1 MPMTTESAHPMPR
14 RILLGVLS
22 CLALGVAACTDG
34 ELPPDDGSAGSSSSG
49 GAPLGLAPFE
59 STMLVHVYY
68 ETQARLDRL
77 VTELDVLEHADHREG
92 YVAAL
97 VEPDDYE
104 RLVAEGLR
112 VEVQQEPTSIL
123 QRMLDAGGFRS
134 IPSYACYR
142 TVEETNTT
150 MATLAT
156 DHADLVQLVDLGDS
170 WDKVTPGGAAG
181 YDLQGMVVTNETI
194 AGPKPRFFLMGA
206 IHARE
211 YATAE
216 IAIRFAEQLVEGYGS
231 DPDATWLLDHYELH
245 VLPHTNPDGRK
256 IAELGYTQRK
266 NRNTTLGACSYPPTA
281 SSQHGIDLNRNHS
294 FKYGGAGT
302 STSACNLTYRGPAAI
317 SEPETQA
324 LQSYMSSIF
333 TDQRGPGDSDPAPAD
348 TTGLMISLHSYS
360 PLVLFPWSWSAVEAP
375 NLAQLRTLGRKFG
388 FHNNY
393 PVCQGP
399 VCLYAASGSSD
410 DWAYGELGI
419 AAYTFEVGTSFFQ
432 DCTSFESTIAPDN
445 LAALTTAFKA
455 ARRPYQTP
463 SGADATAVSVSAS
476 PVTAGAS
483 VTLTATA
490 DDTRYDSN
498 GWGTEPTQA
507 IAAARFS
514 VDHPSW
520 TTTPLTAMAPSDG
533 TFDTSVEGVTATL
546 DTTGWL
552 PGRYLLM
559 VEGRDA
565 HGNWGA
571 PSAVFLDV
579 EAAGGTAEVCG
590 NALDDDS
597 DALADCTD
605 PDCLGTPACAV
616 PEVCDD
622 TTDDDGDGD
631 TDCDDADCTD
641 DPACAP
647 PAEICDNALD
657 DDGDALTDCTD
668 PDCTGDPACPPAWTV
683 LSTTDFESGWGI
695 FIDGGVDAAR
705 LSNASYAHGGTF
717 SAEIRDDSGVPSSF
731 YSTAFD
737 LSGYTELE
745 IDFWYY
751 ARSMEAGEDFFVE
764 LWSGSSWQVIGHY
777 VVGTD
782 FANNTMSQEV
792 IAIDST
798 SFVLGSAAQLRFR
811 ADASADNDL
820 INVDDVTISA
830 R

>member
-1 MPMTTESAHPMPR
+1 MPITTTLPLPR
-14 RILLGVLS
+14 RLLLGALAT
-22 CLALGVAACTDG
+22 LALTIAACSNG
-34 ELPPDDGSAGSSSSG
+34 EAPPDEGASESSG
-49 GAPLGLAPFE
+49 TGAPLGLAPFE

-68 ETQARLDRL
+68 ETPERLERL
-77 VTELDVLEHADHREG
+77 VTELDVLEHANHREG

-112 VEVQQEPTSIL
+112 VEVQDEPTSIL
-123 QRMLDAGGFRS
+123 QRLLGAGGFRS

-142 TVEETNTT
+142 TVEETTTT
-150 MATLAT
+150 MTTLAS
-156 DHADLVQLVDLGDS
+156 DYPDLVQLVDIGDS

-181 YDLQGMVVTNETI
+181 YDLQGVVVTNETI

-216 IAIRFAEQLVEGYGS
+216 LAIRFAEQLVASYGTN
-231 DPDATWLLDHYELH
+231 PDATWLLDHYELH

-256 IAELGYTQRK
+256 IAEQGYTQRK

-281 SSQHGIDLNRNHS
+281 SSQHGIDLNRNHA

-302 STSACNLTYRGPAAI
+302 STSACNLTYRGPAAT

-333 TDQRGPGDSDPAPAD
+333 ADQRGPGDNDPAPAT

-388 FHNNY
+388 YHNDY
-393 PVCQGP
+393 PVCQAP
-399 VCLYAASGSSD
+399 VCLYAASGSTD

-419 AAYTFEVGTSFFQ
+419 AAYTFEVGTAFFQ
-432 DCTSFESTIAPDN
+432 DCASFESTIAPGN

-463 SGADATAVSVSAS
+463 AGPDATTVTVSAS
-476 PVTAGAS
+476 PVTAGTA

-514 VDHPSW
+514 IDHPSW
-520 TTTPLTAMAPSDG
+520 TSTPLTAMAPSDG
-533 TFDTSVEGVTATL
+533 TFDTSVEGATATI

-565 HGNWGA
+565 TGSWGA

-579 EAAGGTAEVCG
+579 EAAMGTGEVCG
-590 NALDDDS
+590 NATDDDT
-597 DALADCTD
+597 DTLTDCAD
-605 PDCLGTPACAV
+605 PDCVGTPACAV
-616 PEVCDD
+616 PEICDD
-622 TTDDDGDGD
+622 TLDDDGDGDVDCDDADCADAPACAPPVEICDNTTDDDGDS
-631 TDCDDADCTD
+631 
-641 DPACAP
+641 
-647 PAEICDNALD
+647 
-657 DDGDALTDCTD
+657 LTDCAD
-668 PDCTGDPACPPAWTV
+668 PDCTGDPACPPTWTV
-683 LSTTDFESGWGI
+683 LSTEGFEGGWGI
-695 FIDGGVDAAR
+695 YTDGGVDAAR
-705 LSNASYAHGGTF
+705 LSNATYAHAGTF
-717 SAEIRDDSGVPSSF
+717 TAELRDNSGAASSIYTSAL
-731 YSTAFD
+731 D
-737 LSGYTELE
+737 LGSYDELQV
-745 IDFWYY
+745 DFWYY
-751 ARSMEAGEDFFVE
+751 PRGMEAGEDFFVE
-764 LWSGSSWQVIGHY
+764 LWSGAAWQVIGNY
-777 VVGTD
+777 ASGTHFTND
-782 FANNTMSQEV
+782 ALVHQT
-792 IAIDST
+792 ITIDSA
-798 SFVLGSAAQLRFR
+798 SFVLSSAAQVRFR
-811 ADASADNDL
+811 ADASTDTDWVH
-820 INVDDVTISA
+820 VDDVTISA